1 MEEAIYLSSKE
12 MVILEQNSNIIAMD
26 KKFQTVMN
34 TKNIL
39 PF

>member
-26 KKFQTVMN
+26 KKF
-34 TKNIL
+34 KL
-39 PF
+39 